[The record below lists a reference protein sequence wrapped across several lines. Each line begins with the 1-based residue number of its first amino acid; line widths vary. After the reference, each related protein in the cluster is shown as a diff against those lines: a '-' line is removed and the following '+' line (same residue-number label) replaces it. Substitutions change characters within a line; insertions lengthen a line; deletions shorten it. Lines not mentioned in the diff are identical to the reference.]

1 MEQWDKKDRRFLAER
16 GVHFANPAKAAQ
28 KKAKKSPA
36 VQADTAAQAD
46 TAPQGESTQPDTAQP
61 EANS

>member
-1 MEQWDKKDRRFLAER
+1 M
-16 GVHFANPAKAAQ
+16 HFANPPKAAQ